1 MSFKRNADDTTTD
14 ALMEADYLQI
24 DIIAIYGT
32 KASSPRSEL
41 RGTELGLNRDYG
53 SSLL

>member
-1 MSFKRNADDTTTD
+1 MSFRRNADDIITD
-14 ALMEADYLQI
+14 VLMEADYLQI
-24 DIIAIYGT
+24 DIIAIYDS
-32 KASSPRSEL
+32 KASSPKSEL